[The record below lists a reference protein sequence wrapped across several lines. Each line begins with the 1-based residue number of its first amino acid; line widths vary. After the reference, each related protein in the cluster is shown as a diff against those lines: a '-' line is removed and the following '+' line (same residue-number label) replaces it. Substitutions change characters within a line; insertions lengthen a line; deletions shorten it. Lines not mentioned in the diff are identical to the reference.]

1 MMLKPHPALR
11 RIWVHIGYTRRY
23 VWWIFETK
31 YDEHLWFC
39 WAFDLIPR
47 IISNRCIQ
55 WESHFSGRMFH
66 FACMRHSQDIPN
78 CGFGFW
84 TLCAGACHQVSAL
97 TSLWRECRFLG
108 HLKSTNEETFVC
120 IAREQRCWPL
130 VLSDILLIKTFGPH
144 DRTVQW
150 SWGIYSGGHC
160 NKLRLFQPLKSLG
173 AEAAAQAVGGTSK
186 DWSRIFTN
194 SFLFSLG
201 PRERVCWLWLNPIF
215 ADSMNPV
222 MLIIMYPLVIS
233 QFAMEHLFDGYII
246 EPTMKIAF
254 FWWAN
259 NLYCKWSIFIGLPT
273 SQHFSWTKAWRLMNA
288 TPSSLWSN

>member
-1 MMLKPHPALR
+1 MYPMRKSFFRAHVPFRLH
-11 RIWVHIGYTRRY
+11 
-23 VWWIFETK
+23 ET
-31 YDEHLWFC
+31 
-39 WAFDLIPR
+39 
-47 IISNRCIQ
+47 
-55 WESHFSGRMFH
+55 
-66 FACMRHSQDIPN
+66 FARHSH
-78 CGFGFW
+78 CGSGFW